1 MSDIDNIKRA
11 VSADSHIL
19 AELAVRMWSKHTVA
33 ELEEEFAKLICGE
46 NAACFIKYVGG
57 RPVGFAQCGLRFDY
71 VEGTESSPV
80 GYLEGVYILPEFRH
94 KGIAAEL
101 LYECEAWVKEKN
113 CTEFASDCELDNEA
127 SLMFHLAMGFEEANR
142 IICFKKRI
150 G

>member
-80 GYLEGVYILPEFRH
+80 GYLEGVYILPEFSFLLRGSTSADGAALRMRSVGEGKELH
-94 KGIAAEL
+94 GICQRLRA
-101 LYECEAWVKEKN
+101 
-113 CTEFASDCELDNEA
+113 
-127 SLMFHLAMGFEEANR
+127 R
-142 IICFKKRI
+142 
-150 G
+150 